1 MKDVAQN
8 TKDTSGKILKAAAK
22 LFARYGYDGVSVK
35 AISREAGANS
45 ALISYYYGGK
55 PGLYQAVLKQQA
67 ETLLRW
73 GVKNVFISLGAEGVY
88 YAGREETGVMPA
100 KKLPAVP
107 LTGAGDALCAGL
119 TLALAEG
126 RPLRECARLGCQA
139 AHDALLAAR
148 G

>member
-55 PGLYQAVLKQQA
+55 PGLYQAVLKQKAESLKSAMVFMAITQYVKDLSLITGAVHGSAQQQA
-67 ETLLRW
+67 QTMLTLLR
-73 GVKNVFISLGAEGVY
+73 
-88 YAGREETGVMPA
+88 T
-100 KKLPAVP
+100 
-107 LTGAGDALCAGL
+107 LCS
-119 TLALAEG
+119 T
-126 RPLRECARLGCQA
+126 
-139 AHDALLAAR
+139 
-148 G
+148 